1 MNKFED
7 YHLMHNH
14 SKIIDYPVNRN
25 IFPNTDKVNF
35 IELTLNKN
43 EYLLI
48 PEGWFHWVYTE
59 PKTIAISF
67 EIRRINGNK
76 NNILF
81 ENIIKNKPFKNKGL
95 VYDINY
101 NNFID
106 SILNEDV
113 RALFSS
119 TNDLSPVYKNQS
131 FKTFEINKLKNI
143 ILINNK
149 FNYHTYL
156 GSLDLTSSP
165 SWDNFKVLR
174 NFINFGN
181 DIVVNYMPT
190 LWINLDKRVNSG
202 LHYDGT
208 NRVLYVVE
216 GSKKVILAHP
226 NQWKNLYIENMFR
239 VGSYN
244 G

>member
-1 MNKFED
+1 MSNFED
-7 YHLMHNH
+7 YHMMNNH
-14 SKIIDYPVNRN
+14 SMIIDYPINKKL
-25 IFPNTDKVNF
+25 FPNTDKVKF

-48 PEGWFHWVYTE
+48 PDGWFHWVYTE
-59 PKTIAISF
+59 PKTVAISF
-67 EIRRINGNK
+67 EIRRLEGNK

-81 ENIIKNKPFKNKGL
+81 EHIVKNKYFKNKGL
-95 VYDINY
+95 LYDINY

-119 TNDLSPVYKNQS
+119 TNDLSPVYKNEY
-131 FKTFEINKLKNI
+131 FKTFETNKLKNI

-156 GSLDLTSSP
+156 GSLDLTSNP
-165 SWDNFKVLR
+165 SWENFKVLR

-190 LWINLDKRVNSG
+190 VWINLDKRVNSG
-202 LHYDGT
+202 LHFDST

-216 GSKKVILAHP
+216 GQKKIILAP
-226 NQWKNLYIENMFR
+226 PEEKENLYLKNMFR
-239 VGSYN
+239 VSSY
-244 G
+244 